1 MLDEAPTLARGG
13 RSGLRGLRGA
23 AVVSVGAS
31 LPARVVAN
39 AEIAARI
46 GKDEEWIYA
55 RTGIRERRHAEP
67 HERLADHATA
77 AARVAL
83 DRAGIDPAE
92 LDLVLVGTMTAD
104 ELMPNAA
111 PLVAHALGAER
122 AGAADIG
129 AACTAFLSAL
139 ALGVAQIEAGRAE
152 HVLVVGADFIS
163 RIVDHHSKATAML
176 FADGAGAVVLAPVP
190 GGGRIAPVLLR
201 ADGSQADV
209 LRAGR
214 DERIVEMDGHE
225 TFKHAVNRMSEITLE
240 AVAAADLELGE
251 VDLFVYHQ
259 ANGRILKAV
268 AERLGLDEARVV
280 DCIERTGNMS
290 AATLPHALAVAHDD
304 GRLRDG
310 ARVLLSAF
318 GGGFTWGGAVVEWGR
333 GDG

>member
-1 MLDEAPTLARGG
+1 MPEDALLEPAAAAR
-13 RSGLRGLRGA
+13 STPGLRGA
-23 AVVSVGAS
+23 AVLSVGGS
-31 LPARVVAN
+31 LPARVVTN
-39 AEIAARI
+39 EQVAARI
-46 GKDEEWIYA
+46 GKTDEWIYT

-67 HERLADHATA
+67 HERLADHAA
-77 AARVAL
+77 AAGRIAL
-83 DRAGIDPAE
+83 ERAGVDAAD

-111 PLVAHALGAER
+111 PLVAHALGATR
-122 AGAADIG
+122 AGAMDVG

-139 ALGVAQIEAGRAE
+139 ALGVAQIEAGRAD

-163 RIVDHHSKATAML
+163 RITDHGSKATAML
-176 FADGAGAVVLAPVP
+176 FADGAGAVVLAPSA
-190 GGGRIAPVLLR
+190 GRGRVAPILLR
-201 ADGSQADV
+201 ADGASADV

-225 TFKHAVNRMSEITLE
+225 TFKHAVTRMSEITLE
-240 AVAAADLELGE
+240 AVEAAGLTLAEI
-251 VDLFVYHQ
+251 DLFVYHQ

-268 AERLGLDEARVV
+268 AERLEVDEARVV

-290 AATLPHALAVAHDD
+290 AGTVPYALASAYED

-310 ARVLLSAF
+310 ARVLMSAF
-318 GGGFTWGGAVVEWGR
+318 GGGFTWGGGVVEWGR